1 MSSGSIELPAPLVEL
16 CCPAVREM
24 LRESTDGFVIPF
36 DGPLVESV
44 LQTLLFH
51 VYTMQRMATSFAALS
66 VRELCMAITLGD
78 YLGSDEMVSAA
89 GTHLAKHLRDAP
101 VEYINTMLDL
111 GASEEALQR
120 DYSWLGPERTTA

>member
-1 MSSGSIELPAPLVEL
+1 MPIDMPPPLVEL

-24 LRESTDGFVIPF
+24 LRDSESFAIPF
-36 DGPLVESV
+36 DGPVVESV

-66 VRELCMAITLGD
+66 VQELCMAITLGD

-111 GASEEALQR
+111 GASDDALQR
-120 DYSWLGPERTTA
+120 DYSWLGAERTTA